1 MWPLRRPRVYR
12 PRKTRG
18 GGSLYIVTGRP
29 SSILK
34 IFRCNLLGEEHASLV
49 TNPQPYSVRKS
60 NKFSVSQSEFGGIM
74 PPFVVGT
81 LGKGVKVDYL
91 SWEII

>member
-1 MWPLRRPRVYR
+1 MWPLRRTRVYR
-12 PRKTRG
+12 PGKTRG

-34 IFRCNLLGEEHASLV
+34 IFRCNLLGEEQASLV
-49 TNPQPYSVRKS
+49 TNPQPYSVRLS

-74 PPFVVGT
+74 PPFVVGP
-81 LGKGVKVDYL
+81 LGKGVNVDYL
-91 SWEII
+91 SWERI

>member
-1 MWPLRRPRVYR
+1 MWPLRRTRVYR
-12 PRKTRG
+12 PGKTRG

-34 IFRCNLLGEEHASLV
+34 IFRCNLLGEEQASLV
-49 TNPQPYSVRKS
+49 TNPQPYSVRLS
-60 NKFSVSQSEFGGIM
+60 NKFSASQSEFGGIM

-81 LGKGVKVDYL
+81 LGKGVNVDYL
-91 SWEII
+91 SWERI